1 MNSAAGEE
9 GVVIEPEISEIELDQ
24 NDQKQDNKACE
35 SNKISPECS
44 EVQSQVSSKS
54 AAITKRWSIF
64 VGSSTL
70 HGLNNV
76 FTSRTLLRRILWA
89 LFLVS
94 AISWFSFQSSKLLQ
108 KYFSYPVT
116 TKVSLE
122 YESNPEFPAVSIC
135 SFNRFKKSVVL
146 AKGYDEL
153 LSQFEKKSF
162 GLRAENET
170 IDLSKYNDFNFT
182 EFYFIAGHQIK
193 ESLLGCTWSGQQCG
207 HRNFTPVL
215 TDMGLCYTFN
225 SGIGFVV
232 VSSYGAS

>member
-1 MNSAAGEE
+1 MNSAAGED
-9 GVVIEPEISEIELDQ
+9 GVVIEPEISEIKSEQ
-24 NDQKQDNKACE
+24 IDQKQDNKGCK
-35 SNKISPECS
+35 SNKISSECS
-44 EVQSQVSSKS
+44 EVQSQVPSKS

-89 LFLVS
+89 LILVS
-94 AISWFSFQSSKLLQ
+94 AMAWFSFQSSMLLK

-116 TKVSLE
+116 TKVSQE
-122 YESNPEFPAVSIC
+122 YEDTPEFPAVTIC
-135 SFNRFKKSVVL
+135 NFNRFKRSVVM

-182 EFYFIAGHQIK
+182 EFNFIAGHQIN
-193 ESLLGCTWSGQQCG
+193 ETLLSCVWSGRMCDY
-207 HRNFTPVL
+207 RNFTPVL

-225 SGIGFVV
+225 SGRFRSG
-232 VSSYGAS
+232 